1 MVDIAIDIF
10 NYIFTVILIGVFLT
24 WVSLISSMYKSF
36 TKTPYL
42 DKFENSSNQIP
53 KVSII
58 LPARNEEKFIGKCL
72 ESFVQQDYTNYEI
85 ISVDDSSD
93 DKTWEI
99 IEKYAKSSEKIVPVK
114 AKTKPD
120 GWMGKNWACIEGFKH
135 ATGDL
140 LLFTDADTRYSEKV
154 LSFAVAHLLSE
165 KLDVLT
171 VIPRLLCLDS
181 ITKIT
186 LPMLSVFL
194 HSRYSA
200 LNVNNPKKG
209 IGYFFGSFFIIKK
222 EIYEKIGTHEKVKH
236 EIIEDGALGKITKES
251 GFRLKMVRG
260 EHLLDAVYSRS
271 PQEMWNGLERLMV
284 PLYHQNKS
292 YAVGVFFAVLFILF
306 IPIPFLI
313 YSLVFVSPSLYDG
326 LGVDD
331 YTSFLPLLFSAMFS
345 TVAIFTAAR
354 METKMG
360 LNLKSVFGLFAP
372 IGSLIVTCGFL
383 SGILQANKSSAVS
396 WRGRKY
402 SVKEFSQNYIKL

>member
-85 ISVDDSSD
+85 IAVDDSSD
-93 DKTWEI
+93 DNTWKI
-99 IEKYAKSSEKIVPVK
+99 IEEYARNSKKVVPVK
-114 AKTKPD
+114 ADTKPD
-120 GWMGKNWACIEGFKH
+120 GWMGKNWACITGFKR

-154 LSFAVAHLLSE
+154 ISLAVAHLLSE

-171 VIPRLLCLDS
+171 VIPRLLCLDN

-186 LPMLSVFL
+186 LPMLSTFL

-236 EIIEDGALGKITKES
+236 EIIEDGALGKITKEL
-251 GFRLKMVRG
+251 GFNLKMVRG

-271 PQEMWNGLERLMV
+271 PKEMWNGLERLMV

-306 IPIPFLI
+306 IPTPFLI
-313 YSLVFVSPSLYDG
+313 YSLVFVFDNI
-326 LGVDD
+326 
-331 YTSFLPLLFSAMFS
+331 YTSFLPLLLSAILS
-345 TVAIFTAAR
+345 TGTIFIAAFL
-354 METKMG
+354 ETKMG

-372 IGSLIVTCGFL
+372 IGGLIVSCGFL

>member
-1 MVDIAIDIF
+1 MLDIALDVF
-10 NYIFTVILIGVFLT
+10 NYIFTVILCGVFIA
-24 WVSLISSMYKSF
+24 WISLISSMYKSF

-42 DKFENSSNQIP
+42 DKFENSPDHEP

-58 LPARNEEKFIGKCL
+58 LPARNEEEFIGKCL
-72 ESFVQQDYTNYEI
+72 ESFVNQDYPNYEI
-85 ISVDDSSD
+85 IAVDDSSND
-93 DKTWEI
+93 NTWNI
-99 IEKYAKSSEKIVPVK
+99 IEKYVRISDKVVAIK
-114 AKTKPD
+114 ADPKPD
-120 GWMGKNWACIEGFKH
+120 GWMGKNWACIQGFKH
-135 ATGDL
+135 ATGEL
-140 LLFTDADTRYSEKV
+140 LLFTDADTKYSERV
-154 LSFAVAHLLSE
+154 ISLAVAHLLSE

-171 VIPRLLCLDS
+171 VIPRLLCLDN

-186 LPMLSVFL
+186 LPMLSTFL

-209 IGYFFGSFFIIKK
+209 IGYFFGSFFIIRK

-251 GFRLKMVRG
+251 GFHLKMVRG

-271 PQEMWNGLERLMV
+271 PQEMWNGLQRLMV

-306 IPIPFLI
+306 IPIVFLI
-313 YSLVFVSPSLYDG
+313 YSLFFVTLDH
-326 LGVDD
+326 
-331 YTSFLPLLFSAMFS
+331 YTSFIPLLLAAIFS
-345 TVAIFTAAR
+345 TCTIFIAAF
-354 METKMG
+354 METRMG
-360 LNLKSVFGLFAP
+360 LSLKSVFGLLAP
-372 IGSLIVTCGFL
+372 IGGLIVTCGFL

-402 SVKEFSQNYIKL
+402 SVKEFSQNYLKL

>member
-1 MVDIAIDIF
+1 MSDIAIDVF
-10 NYIFTVILIGVFLT
+10 NYIFTAILIGVFLA
-24 WVSLISSMYKSF
+24 WISLIFSMYKSF

-42 DKFENSSNQIP
+42 DRFENSSNQLP

-72 ESFVQQDYTNYEI
+72 KSFVNQDYTNYEI
-85 ISVDDSSD
+85 MAIDDSSD

-99 IEKYAKSSEKIVPVK
+99 IEEYAKKSDKIIPVK
-114 AKTKPD
+114 AKPKPD
-120 GWMGKNWACIEGFKH
+120 GWMGKNWACMEGFKH
-135 ATGDL
+135 ASGDL
-140 LLFTDADTRYSEKV
+140 MLFTDADTTYTEKV

-171 VIPRLLCLDS
+171 VIPRLLCLDN

-186 LPMLSVFL
+186 LPMLSTFL

-313 YSLVFVSPSLYDG
+313 YSVIFLESG
-326 LGVDD
+326 I
-331 YTSFLPLLFSAMFS
+331 SFIPLLISAILS
-345 TVAIFTAAR
+345 TIVIFIAAF

-360 LNLKSVFGLFAP
+360 LSLNSVFGLFAP
-372 IGSLIVTCGFL
+372 LGGLIVTCGFL

-402 SVKEFSQNYIKL
+402 SVKEFSQNYLKL

>member
-1 MVDIAIDIF
+1 MPDITIDVF
-10 NYIFTVILIGVFLT
+10 NYIFTIILIGVFLA
-24 WVSLISSMYKSF
+24 WISLIFSMYKSF

-42 DKFENSSNQIP
+42 DKFEDSSNQTP

-72 ESFVQQDYTNYEI
+72 ESFVNQDYKNYEI
-85 ISVDDSSD
+85 MAIDDSSD

-99 IEKYAKSSEKIVPVK
+99 IEKYAKNSDKVVPIK
-114 AKTKPD
+114 AAPKPD
-120 GWMGKNWACIEGFKH
+120 GWMGKNWACVEGFKR
-135 ATGDL
+135 ASGDL
-140 LLFTDADTRYSEKV
+140 LLFTDADTTYSKKV
-154 LSFAVAHLLSE
+154 LSLAVAHLLSE

-186 LPMLSVFL
+186 LPMLSTFL

-251 GFRLKMVRG
+251 GFCLKMVRG

-271 PQEMWNGLERLMV
+271 PKEMWNGLERLMV
-284 PLYHQNKS
+284 PLYHQNRS

-306 IPIPFLI
+306 IPVPFLI
-313 YSLVFVSPSLYDG
+313 YSLIFIE
-326 LGVDD
+326 
-331 YTSFLPLLFSAMFS
+331 TSISFIPLVIAAIFS
-345 TVAIFTAAR
+345 TCTIFIAAF

-360 LNLKSVFGLFAP
+360 LNLNSGYGALAP
-372 IGSLIVTCGFL
+372 VGGLIVTCGFL

>member
-1 MVDIAIDIF
+1 MDIVIDIF
-10 NYIFTVILIGVFLT
+10 NYIFTVIMIGVFLT
-24 WVSLISSMYKSF
+24 WLSLTHSMYKSF

-42 DKFENSSNQIP
+42 DKFENTSKELP

-85 ISVDDSSD
+85 IAVDDSSS
-93 DKTWEI
+93 DKTWDI
-99 IEKYAKSSEKIVPVK
+99 IEKYAKSSEKVVPVK
-114 AKTKPD
+114 ADTKPD

-140 LLFTDADTRYSEKV
+140 MLFTDADTTYSKKV
-154 LSFAVAHLLSE
+154 VTLAVTHLLSE
-165 KLDVLT
+165 NLDALT
-171 VIPRLLCLDS
+171 VIPRLICLDK

-186 LPMLSVFL
+186 LPMLSTFL

-209 IGYFFGSFFIIKK
+209 IGYFFGSFFIIRK
-222 EIYEKIGTHEKVKH
+222 EIYQKIGTHEKVKQ
-236 EIIEDGALGKITKES
+236 EIVEDGALGKITKES
-251 GFRLKMVRG
+251 GFALKMVRG
-260 EHLLDAVYSRS
+260 EHLLDALYSRS
-271 PQEMWNGLERLMV
+271 PKEMWHGLQRLMV

-292 YAVGVFFAVLFILF
+292 YAIGVFFAVLFILF
-306 IPIPFLI
+306 IPVPFLI
-313 YSLVFVSPSLYDG
+313 YSLVFVE
-326 LGVDD
+326 
-331 YTSFLPLLFSAMFS
+331 TSISFIPLLIS
-345 TVAIFTAAR
+345 TFLSTGTIFMAAF

-360 LNLKSVFGLFAP
+360 LNLKSVFALFAP
-372 IGSLIVTCGFL
+372 IGGLIVACGFL

>member
-1 MVDIAIDIF
+1 MSDIAIDVF
-10 NYIFTVILIGVFLT
+10 NYIFTAILCGVFLA
-24 WVSLISSMYKSF
+24 WISLISSMYKSF

-42 DKFENSSNQIP
+42 DKFENSSNQTP
-53 KVSII
+53 MVSII

-72 ESFVQQDYTNYEI
+72 DSFVQQDYNNYEI
-85 ISVDDSSD
+85 VVVDDSSND
-93 DKTWEI
+93 ATWEI
-99 IEKYAKSSEKIVPVK
+99 IEKYAKNSEKIIPVK
-114 AKTKPD
+114 AEPKPD
-120 GWMGKNWACIEGFKH
+120 GWMGKNWACMEGFKH
-135 ATGDL
+135 ANGDL

-154 LSFAVAHLLSE
+154 ISFAVAHLLSE

-171 VIPRLLCLDS
+171 VIPRLLCLDN

-186 LPMLSVFL
+186 LPMLSTFL

-222 EIYEKIGTHEKVKH
+222 ETYENIGTHEKVKH

-251 GFRLKMVRG
+251 GFHLKMVRG

-306 IPIPFLI
+306 IPIPFLV
-313 YSLVFVSPSLYDG
+313 YSLVFVSPNQ
-326 LGVDD
+326 
-331 YTSFLPLLFSAMFS
+331 YTSFLPLLFSAIFS
-345 TVAIFTAAR
+345 TGTIFTAAF
-354 METKMG
+354 METRMG
-360 LNLKSVFGLFAP
+360 LNLKSVFGVLAP

-402 SVKEFSQNYIKL
+402 SVKEFTQNYIKL

>member
-1 MVDIAIDIF
+1 MSDIAIDVF
-10 NYIFTVILIGVFLT
+10 NYIFTAILCGVFLAWT
-24 WVSLISSMYKSF
+24 SLISSMYKSF

-42 DKFENSSNQIP
+42 DKFENSSNQTP

-72 ESFVQQDYTNYEI
+72 ESFVQQDYNNYEI
-85 ISVDDSSD
+85 VVVDDSSND
-93 DKTWEI
+93 ATWEI
-99 IEKYAKSSEKIVPVK
+99 IEKYAKNSEKIIPVK
-114 AKTKPD
+114 AEPKPD
-120 GWMGKNWACIEGFKH
+120 GWMGKNWACMEGFNH
-135 ATGDL
+135 ANGDL
-140 LLFTDADTRYSEKV
+140 LLFTDADTRYSDRV
-154 LSFAVAHLLSE
+154 ISFAVAHLLSE

-171 VIPRLLCLDS
+171 VIPRLLCLDN

-186 LPMLSVFL
+186 LPMLSTFL

-200 LNVNNPKKG
+200 LNVNNPKKA

-251 GFRLKMVRG
+251 GFHLKMVRG

-306 IPIPFLI
+306 IPIPFLV
-313 YSLVFVSPSLYDG
+313 YSLVFVSPSH
-326 LGVDD
+326 
-331 YTSFLPLLFSAMFS
+331 YTSFLPLLISAIFS
-345 TVAIFTAAR
+345 TGTIFTAAF
-354 METKMG
+354 METRMG
-360 LNLKSVFGLFAP
+360 LNLKSVFGILAP
-372 IGSLIVTCGFL
+372 IGGLIVTCGFL

>member
-1 MVDIAIDIF
+1 MPDIAIDVF
-10 NYIFTVILIGVFLT
+10 NYIFTAILIGVFLT
-24 WVSLISSMYKSF
+24 WISLISSMYKSF

-42 DKFENSSNQIP
+42 DKFENSSNQFP

-72 ESFVQQDYTNYEI
+72 ESFVNQDYTNYEI
-85 ISVDDSSD
+85 MAIDDSSD

-99 IEKYAKSSEKIVPVK
+99 IEKYAKKSDKVVPIK
-114 AKTKPD
+114 AATKPD
-120 GWMGKNWACIEGFKH
+120 GWMGKNWACMEGFKR
-135 ATGDL
+135 ASGDL
-140 LLFTDADTRYSEKV
+140 LLFTDADTTYSKKV
-154 LSFAVAHLLSE
+154 LSLAVAHLLSE

-171 VIPRLLCLDS
+171 VIPRLLCLDN

-186 LPMLSVFL
+186 LPMLSTFL

-209 IGYFFGSFFIIKK
+209 IGYFFGSFYIIKK

-313 YSLVFVSPSLYDG
+313 YSLVFVSPDI
-326 LGVDD
+326 
-331 YTSFLPLLFSAMFS
+331 YTSFLALLISAIFS
-345 TVAIFTAAR
+345 TGAIFIAAF

-360 LNLKSVFGLFAP
+360 LNLNSIFGFFAP
-372 IGSLIVTCGFL
+372 IGGLIVTCGFL
-383 SGILQANKSSAVS
+383 SGVLQANKSSAVS
-396 WRGRKY
+396 WRGRRY
-402 SVKEFSQNYIKL
+402 SVKEFSQNYINL

>member
-1 MVDIAIDIF
+1 
-10 NYIFTVILIGVFLT
+10 
-24 WVSLISSMYKSF
+24 MYKSF
-36 TKTPYL
+36 TRTPYL
-42 DKFENSSNQIP
+42 DKFGNTSKEIP

-58 LPARNEEKFIGKCL
+58 LPARNEEKFIGTCL
-72 ESFVQQDYTNYEI
+72 ESFVRQDYTNYEI
-85 ISVDDSSD
+85 ITVDDSSD
-93 DKTWEI
+93 DDTWKI
-99 IEKYAKSSEKIVPVK
+99 IEKYANKSEKVIPVK
-114 AKTKPD
+114 ANSKPD
-120 GWMGKNWACIEGFKH
+120 GWMGKNWACIEGFKR

-154 LSFAVAHLLSE
+154 ISLAVAHLLSE

-171 VIPRLLCLDS
+171 VIPRLLCLDN

-186 LPMLSVFL
+186 LPMLSTFL

-251 GFRLKMVRG
+251 GFALKMVRG

-271 PQEMWNGLERLMV
+271 PKEMWHGLERLMV

-306 IPIPFLI
+306 IPVPFLI
-313 YSLVFVSPSLYDG
+313 YSLVFISTNIF
-326 LGVDD
+326 
-331 YTSFLPLLFSAMFS
+331 TSFLPLLISAIFA
-345 TVAIFTAAR
+345 TGAIFTAAFL
-354 METKMG
+354 EAKMG
-360 LNLKSVFGLFAP
+360 LNLKSVFALLAP
-372 IGSLIVTCGFL
+372 IGGLIVSCGFL

>member
-1 MVDIAIDIF
+1 MVDIALDIF
-10 NYIFTVILIGVFLT
+10 NYIFTAILIGVFLA
-24 WVSLISSMYKSF
+24 WISLMHSMYKSF

-42 DKFENSSNQIP
+42 DKFENSVNQTP

-58 LPARNEEKFIGKCL
+58 LPARNEEKFIGRCL
-72 ESFVQQDYTNYEI
+72 ESFVKQDYTNYEI
-85 ISVDDSSD
+85 ITVDDSSD
-93 DKTWEI
+93 DNTWNI
-99 IEKYAKSSEKIVPVK
+99 IEKYAKNSEKVVSVK
-114 AKTKPD
+114 AATKPD
-120 GWMGKNWACIEGFKH
+120 GWMGKNWACMEGFKH

-154 LSFAVAHLLSE
+154 ISLAVGHLLSE

-171 VIPRLLCLDS
+171 VIPRLLCLDN

-186 LPMLSVFL
+186 LPMLSTFL

-271 PQEMWNGLERLMV
+271 PHEMWNGLERLMV

-292 YAVGVFFAVLFILF
+292 YAIGVFFAVLFILF
-306 IPIPFLI
+306 VPVPFLI
-313 YSLVFVSPSLYDG
+313 YSLIFIPANI
-326 LGVDD
+326 
-331 YTSFLPLLFSAMFS
+331 YTSFLPLLIAAIIS
-345 TVAIFTAAR
+345 TGTIFAAAFL
-354 METKMG
+354 ETRMG

-372 IGSLIVTCGFL
+372 IGGLIVSCGFL

>member
-1 MVDIAIDIF
+1 
-10 NYIFTVILIGVFLT
+10 L
-24 WVSLISSMYKSF
+24 
-36 TKTPYL
+36 
-42 DKFENSSNQIP
+42 
-53 KVSII
+53 
-58 LPARNEEKFIGKCL
+58 
-72 ESFVQQDYTNYEI
+72 
-85 ISVDDSSD
+85 
-93 DKTWEI
+93 
-99 IEKYAKSSEKIVPVK
+99 
-114 AKTKPD
+114 
-120 GWMGKNWACIEGFKH
+120 
-135 ATGDL
+135 
-140 LLFTDADTRYSEKV
+140 
-154 LSFAVAHLLSE
+154 AVAHLLSE

-171 VIPRLLCLDS
+171 VIPRLLCLDN

-186 LPMLSVFL
+186 LPMLSTFL

-222 EIYEKIGTHEKVKH
+222 ETYEKIGTHEKVKH

-271 PQEMWNGLERLMV
+271 SQEMWNGLERLMV

-313 YSLVFVSPSLYDG
+313 YSIIFLENSVS
-326 LGVDD
+326 
-331 YTSFLPLLFSAMFS
+331 FIPLLVSAILS
-345 TVAIFTAAR
+345 TFTIFIAAF

-360 LNLKSVFGLFAP
+360 LSLNSVFGLFAP
-372 IGSLIVTCGFL
+372 LGGLIVTCGFL

-402 SVKEFSQNYIKL
+402 SVKEFSQNYLNL

>member
-1 MVDIAIDIF
+1 MVDIAIDVF

-24 WVSLISSMYKSF
+24 WISLISSMYKSF
-36 TKTPYL
+36 TRTPYL
-42 DKFENSSNQIP
+42 DKFENSSNQTP

-72 ESFVQQDYTNYEI
+72 ESFVHQDYTNYEI
-85 ISVDDSSD
+85 ITVDDSSD
-93 DKTWEI
+93 DNTWKI
-99 IEKYAKSSEKIVPVK
+99 IEKYAKNSEKVVPVK
-114 AKTKPD
+114 ADSKPD
-120 GWMGKNWACIEGFKH
+120 GWMGKNWACITGFKR

-154 LSFAVAHLLSE
+154 ISLAVAHLLSD

-171 VIPRLLCLDS
+171 VIPRLLCLDN

-186 LPMLSVFL
+186 LPMLSTFL

-251 GFRLKMVRG
+251 GFHLKMVRG

-271 PQEMWNGLERLMV
+271 PKEMWNGLERLMV

-292 YAVGVFFAVLFILF
+292 YAIGVFFAVLFILF
-306 IPIPFLI
+306 IPVPFLI
-313 YSLVFVSPSLYDG
+313 YSLVFVSDNL
-326 LGVDD
+326 
-331 YTSFLPLLFSAMFS
+331 YTSFLPLLLSAILS
-345 TVAIFTAAR
+345 TGTIFIAAFL
-354 METKMG
+354 ETKMG
-360 LNLKSVFGLFAP
+360 LNLKSVFGLLAP
-372 IGSLIVTCGFL
+372 IGGLIVSSGFL

>member
-1 MVDIAIDIF
+1 MTDIAIDVF
-10 NYIFTVILIGVFLT
+10 NYIFTAILIGVFLA
-24 WVSLISSMYKSF
+24 WVSLTSSMYKSF

-42 DKFENSSNQIP
+42 DKFENSSDQIP

-72 ESFVQQDYTNYEI
+72 ESFVNQDYTNYEI
-85 ISVDDSSD
+85 MAIDDSSD

-99 IEKYAKSSEKIVPVK
+99 IEKYAKKSDKVVPVK
-114 AKTKPD
+114 AASKPD
-120 GWMGKNWACIEGFKH
+120 GWMGKNWACMEGFKR
-135 ATGDL
+135 ASGDL
-140 LLFTDADTRYSEKV
+140 LLFTDADTVYSKKV
-154 LSFAVAHLLSE
+154 LSLAVAHLLSE

-171 VIPRLLCLDS
+171 VIPRLLCLDN

-186 LPMLSVFL
+186 LPMLSTFL

-209 IGYFFGSFFIIKK
+209 IGYFFGSFFIIQK
-222 EIYEKIGTHEKVKH
+222 EVYEKIGTHEKVKH

-271 PQEMWNGLERLMV
+271 SQEMWNGLERLMV

-292 YAVGVFFAVLFILF
+292 YAVGVFFAVLFILI

-313 YSLVFVSPSLYDG
+313 YSIVFLENSVS
-326 LGVDD
+326 
-331 YTSFLPLLFSAMFS
+331 FIPLLISAILS
-345 TVAIFTAAR
+345 TLTIFIAAF

-360 LNLKSVFGLFAP
+360 LSLNSVFGLFAP
-372 IGSLIVTCGFL
+372 LGGLIVTCGFL

-402 SVKEFSQNYIKL
+402 SVKEFSQNYLNL

>member
-1 MVDIAIDIF
+1 MTDIAIDVF
-10 NYIFTVILIGVFLT
+10 NYIFTAILIGVFLA
-24 WVSLISSMYKSF
+24 WVSLTSSMYKSF

-42 DKFENSSNQIP
+42 DKFENSSDQIP

-72 ESFVQQDYTNYEI
+72 ESFVNQDYTNYEI
-85 ISVDDSSD
+85 MAIDDSSD

-99 IEKYAKSSEKIVPVK
+99 IEKYAKKSDRVVPVK
-114 AKTKPD
+114 AASKPD
-120 GWMGKNWACIEGFKH
+120 GWMGKNWACMEGFKR
-135 ATGDL
+135 ANGSL
-140 LLFTDADTRYSEKV
+140 LLFTDADTVYSKKV
-154 LSFAVAHLLSE
+154 LSLAVAHLLSE

-171 VIPRLLCLDS
+171 VIPRLLCLDN

-186 LPMLSVFL
+186 LPMLSTFL

-209 IGYFFGSFFIIKK
+209 IGYFFGSFFIIQK
-222 EIYEKIGTHEKVKH
+222 EVYEKIGTHEKVKH

-271 PQEMWNGLERLMV
+271 SQEMWNGLERLMV

-313 YSLVFVSPSLYDG
+313 YSIVFLENSVS
-326 LGVDD
+326 
-331 YTSFLPLLFSAMFS
+331 FIPLLISAILS
-345 TVAIFTAAR
+345 TITIFIAAF
-354 METKMG
+354 METRMG
-360 LNLKSVFGLFAP
+360 LSLNSVFGLFAP
-372 IGSLIVTCGFL
+372 LGGLIVTCGFL

-402 SVKEFSQNYIKL
+402 SVKEFSQNYLNL

>member
-1 MVDIAIDIF
+1 MSDIAIDVF
-10 NYIFTVILIGVFLT
+10 NYIFTIILVGVFLA
-24 WVSLISSMYKSF
+24 WISLIFSMYKSF
-36 TKTPYL
+36 TRTQYL
-42 DKFENSSNQIP
+42 DKFENSSNQTP

-72 ESFVQQDYTNYEI
+72 ESFVNQDYTNYEI
-85 ISVDDSSD
+85 MAIDDSSD

-99 IEKYAKSSEKIVPVK
+99 IEKCAKNNDKVIPIK
-114 AKTKPD
+114 AATKPD
-120 GWMGKNWACIEGFKH
+120 GWMGKNWACIEGFKR
-135 ATGDL
+135 ASGDL
-140 LLFTDADTRYSEKV
+140 LLFTDADTTYSKKV
-154 LSFAVAHLLSE
+154 LSLAVAHLLSE

-171 VIPRLLCLDS
+171 VIPRLLCLDG

-186 LPMLSVFL
+186 LPMLSTFL

-209 IGYFFGSFFIIKK
+209 IGYFFGSFFIIKR

-271 PQEMWNGLERLMV
+271 PKEMWNGLERLMV

-306 IPIPFLI
+306 IPVPFLI
-313 YSLVFVSPSLYDG
+313 YSLIFVV
-326 LGVDD
+326 GVCFECGGI
-331 YTSFLPLLFSAMFS
+331 SFFPLLVSAIFS
-345 TVAIFTAAR
+345 TSTIFIAAF
-354 METKMG
+354 METRMG
-360 LNLKSVFGLFAP
+360 LNLNSGYGVLAP
-372 IGSLIVTCGFL
+372 IGGLIVTCGFL

>member
-1 MVDIAIDIF
+1 MSDIAIDVF
-10 NYIFTVILIGVFLT
+10 NYIFTIILVGVFLA
-24 WVSLISSMYKSF
+24 WISLIFSMYKSF
-36 TKTPYL
+36 TRTPYL
-42 DKFENSSNQIP
+42 DKFENSSNQTP

-72 ESFVQQDYTNYEI
+72 ESFVNQDYTNYEI
-85 ISVDDSSD
+85 MAIDDSSD

-99 IEKYAKSSEKIVPVK
+99 IEKCAKNNDKVIPIK
-114 AKTKPD
+114 AATKPD
-120 GWMGKNWACIEGFKH
+120 GWMGKNWACIEGFNR
-135 ATGDL
+135 ASGDL
-140 LLFTDADTRYSEKV
+140 LLFTDADTTYSKKV
-154 LSFAVAHLLSE
+154 LSLAVAHLLSE

-171 VIPRLLCLDS
+171 VIPRLLCLDG

-186 LPMLSVFL
+186 LPMLSTFL

-209 IGYFFGSFFIIKK
+209 IGYFFGSFFIIKR

-271 PQEMWNGLERLMV
+271 PKEMWNGLERLMV

-306 IPIPFLI
+306 IPVPFLI
-313 YSLVFVSPSLYDG
+313 YSLIFVV
-326 LGVDD
+326 GVCFECGGI
-331 YTSFLPLLFSAMFS
+331 SFFPLLVSAIFS
-345 TVAIFTAAR
+345 TSTIFIAAF
-354 METKMG
+354 METRMG
-360 LNLKSVFGLFAP
+360 LNLNSGYGVLAP
-372 IGSLIVTCGFL
+372 IGGLIVTCGFL

>member
-1 MVDIAIDIF
+1 MTDIAIDVF
-10 NYIFTVILIGVFLT
+10 NYIFTAILIGVFLA
-24 WVSLISSMYKSF
+24 WVSLTSSMYKSF

-42 DKFENSSNQIP
+42 DKFENSSDQIP

-72 ESFVQQDYTNYEI
+72 ESFVNQDYTNYEI
-85 ISVDDSSD
+85 MAIDDSSD

-99 IEKYAKSSEKIVPVK
+99 IEKYAKKSDKVVPVK
-114 AKTKPD
+114 AASKPD
-120 GWMGKNWACIEGFKH
+120 GWMGKNWACMEGFKR
-135 ATGDL
+135 ASGGL
-140 LLFTDADTRYSEKV
+140 LLFTDADTVYSKKV
-154 LSFAVAHLLSE
+154 LSLAVAHLLSE

-171 VIPRLLCLDS
+171 VIPRLLCLDN

-186 LPMLSVFL
+186 LPMLSTFL

-209 IGYFFGSFFIIKK
+209 IGYFFGSFFIIQK
-222 EIYEKIGTHEKVKH
+222 EVYEKIGTHEKVKH

-271 PQEMWNGLERLMV
+271 SQEMWNGLERLMV

-313 YSLVFVSPSLYDG
+313 YSIVFLENSVS
-326 LGVDD
+326 
-331 YTSFLPLLFSAMFS
+331 FIPLLISAILS
-345 TVAIFTAAR
+345 TITIFIAAF
-354 METKMG
+354 METRMG
-360 LNLKSVFGLFAP
+360 LSLNSVFGLFAP
-372 IGSLIVTCGFL
+372 LGGLIVTCGFL

-402 SVKEFSQNYIKL
+402 SVKEFSQNYLNL

>member
-1 MVDIAIDIF
+1 MTDIAIDVF
-10 NYIFTVILIGVFLT
+10 NYIFTAILIGVFLA
-24 WVSLISSMYKSF
+24 WVSLTSSMYKSF

-42 DKFENSSNQIP
+42 DKFDNSSNQIP

-72 ESFVQQDYTNYEI
+72 ESFVNQDYTNYEI
-85 ISVDDSSD
+85 MAIDDSSD

-99 IEKYAKSSEKIVPVK
+99 IEKYAKKSDKVIPVK
-114 AKTKPD
+114 AASKPD
-120 GWMGKNWACIEGFKH
+120 GWMGKNWACMEGFKR
-135 ATGDL
+135 ASGDL
-140 LLFTDADTRYSEKV
+140 LLFTDADTVYSKKV
-154 LSFAVAHLLSE
+154 LSLAVAHLLSE

-171 VIPRLLCLDS
+171 VIPRLLCLDN

-186 LPMLSVFL
+186 LPMLSTFL

-222 EIYEKIGTHEKVKH
+222 EVYEKIGTHEKVKH

-271 PQEMWNGLERLMV
+271 SQEMWNGLERLMV

-313 YSLVFVSPSLYDG
+313 YSMIFLENSI
-326 LGVDD
+326 
-331 YTSFLPLLFSAMFS
+331 SFIPLLASAILS
-345 TVAIFTAAR
+345 TSTIFIAAF

-360 LNLKSVFGLFAP
+360 LNLNSVFGLFAP
-372 IGSLIVTCGFL
+372 LGGLIVTCGFL

-402 SVKEFSQNYIKL
+402 SVKEFSQNYLNL

>member
-1 MVDIAIDIF
+1 MAEIALDIF
-10 NYIFTVILIGVFLT
+10 NYVFTAILFGVLLA
-24 WVSLISSMYKSF
+24 WISLISSMYKSF

-42 DKFENSSNQIP
+42 DKFENISDKTP

-58 LPARNEEKFIGKCL
+58 LPARNEEEFIGKCL
-72 ESFVQQDYTNYEI
+72 ESFVKQDYTNYEI
-85 ISVDDSSD
+85 IAVDDSSD
-93 DKTWEI
+93 DNTWKI
-99 IEKYAKSSEKIVPVK
+99 INEYAKNNEKVVPVK
-114 AKTKPD
+114 ADPKPE

-135 ATGDL
+135 AVGDL
-140 LLFTDADTRYSEKV
+140 LLFTDADTTYSKSV
-154 LSFAVAHLLSE
+154 VSLAVAHLLSE

-171 VIPRLLCLDS
+171 VIPRLICVDAL
-181 ITKIT
+181 TKIT
-186 LPMLSVFL
+186 LPMLSTFL

-209 IGYFFGSFFIIKK
+209 IGYFFGSFFIIRK

-251 GFRLKMVRG
+251 GFALKMVRG
-260 EHLLDAVYSRS
+260 EHLLDALYSRS
-271 PQEMWNGLERLMV
+271 PKEMWNGLQRLMV

-306 IPIPFLI
+306 IPVPFLV
-313 YSLVFVSPSLYDG
+313 YSIIFLEDSVS
-326 LGVDD
+326 
-331 YTSFLPLLFSAMFS
+331 FIPLLISAILS
-345 TVAIFTAAR
+345 TTTIFIAGF

-360 LNLKSVFGLFAP
+360 LNLSSVFGLFSP
-372 IGSLIVTCGFL
+372 LGGLIVTCGFL

>member
-1 MVDIAIDIF
+1 MDNIALDVF
-10 NYIFTVILIGVFLT
+10 NYIFTVILSGIFIA

-42 DKFENSSNQIP
+42 DRFKNSSNQTP

-85 ISVDDSSD
+85 ISVDDSST

-99 IEKYAKSSEKIVPVK
+99 IEKYAKSNEKIIPVK
-114 AKTKPD
+114 AKSKPN
-120 GWMGKNWACIEGFKH
+120 GWMGKNWACMEGFKH
-135 ATGDL
+135 ANGDL

-154 LSFAVAHLLSE
+154 LSLSVSHLLSE

-171 VIPRLLCLDS
+171 VIPRLLCLDN

-222 EIYEKIGTHEKVKH
+222 EVYEKIGTHEKVKH

-251 GFRLKMVRG
+251 GFALKMVRG

-271 PQEMWNGLERLMV
+271 QQEMWNGLQRLMV

-313 YSLVFVSPSLYDG
+313 YSLIFVSPN
-326 LGVDD
+326 D
-331 YTSFLPLLFSAMFS
+331 YTSFLPLFLSAIFS
-345 TVAIFTAAR
+345 TCSIFTAAF
-354 METKMG
+354 METRMG
-360 LNLKSVFGLFAP
+360 LNLKSVFGLLAP

>member
-1 MVDIAIDIF
+1 MVDIALDVF
-10 NYIFTVILIGVFLT
+10 NYIFTVILIGIFLT
-24 WVSLISSMYKSF
+24 WISLIFSMYKSF
-36 TKTPYL
+36 TRTPYL
-42 DKFENSSNQIP
+42 DKFGSVSKETP

-58 LPARNEEKFIGKCL
+58 LPARNEEKFIGTCL

-85 ISVDDSSD
+85 ITIDDSSD
-93 DKTWEI
+93 DDTWKI
-99 IEKYAKSSEKIVPVK
+99 IEKYAKKSEKVIPVK
-114 AKTKPD
+114 ASAKPD
-120 GWMGKNWACIEGFKH
+120 GWMGKNWACIEGFKR

-154 LSFAVAHLLSE
+154 ISLAVAHLLSE

-171 VIPRLLCLDS
+171 VIPRLLCLDN

-186 LPMLSVFL
+186 LPMLSTFL

-222 EIYEKIGTHEKVKH
+222 EIYQKIGTHEKVKH
-236 EIIEDGALGKITKES
+236 EIVEDGALGKITKES
-251 GFRLKMVRG
+251 GFLLKMVRG

-271 PQEMWNGLERLMV
+271 PQEMWNGLQRLMV

-306 IPIPFLI
+306 IPVPFLI
-313 YSLVFVSPSLYDG
+313 YSLVFISTNIF
-326 LGVDD
+326 
-331 YTSFLPLLFSAMFS
+331 TSFLPLLISAIFA
-345 TVAIFTAAR
+345 TGAIFTAAFL
-354 METKMG
+354 ETKMG
-360 LNLKSVFGLFAP
+360 LNLKSVFALLAP
-372 IGSLIVTCGFL
+372 IGGLIVSCGFL

>member
-1 MVDIAIDIF
+1 MDIAIDIF
-10 NYIFTVILIGVFLT
+10 NYIFTAILIGVFLA
-24 WVSLISSMYKSF
+24 WVSLTYSMFKSF
-36 TKTPYL
+36 TRTPYL
-42 DKFENSSNQIP
+42 DKFKEISKETP

-72 ESFVQQDYTNYEI
+72 ESFVQQDYANYEVI
-85 ISVDDSSD
+85 AVDDSSD
-93 DKTWEI
+93 DNTWKI
-99 IEKYAKSSEKIVPVK
+99 IEKYAKSNQKVVSVRAN
-114 AKTKPD
+114 AKPE
-120 GWMGKNWACIEGFKH
+120 GWMGKNWACIEGFKR

-140 LLFTDADTRYSEKV
+140 LLFTDADTTYTKKV
-154 LSFAVAHLLSE
+154 ISLAVAHLLSE

-171 VIPRLLCLDS
+171 VIPRLICIDNV
-181 ITKIT
+181 TKIT
-186 LPMLSVFL
+186 LPMLSTFL

-209 IGYFFGSFFIIKK
+209 IGYFFGSFFIIRRDV
-222 EIYEKIGTHEKVKH
+222 YEKIGTHEKVKQ

-251 GFRLKMVRG
+251 GFALKMVRG
-260 EHLLDAVYSRS
+260 EHLLNALYSRS
-271 PQEMWNGLERLMV
+271 PKEMWNGLERLMV

-292 YAVGVFFAVLFILF
+292 YAIGVFFAVLFILF

-313 YSLVFVSPSLYDG
+313 YSIIFVESSISFIPLVMSSILS
-326 LGVDD
+326 
-331 YTSFLPLLFSAMFS
+331 TS
-345 TVAIFTAAR
+345 TIFIAGY

-360 LNLKSVFGLFAP
+360 LNLKSVFALLAP
-372 IGSLIVTCGFL
+372 IGGLIVTCGFL

>member
-1 MVDIAIDIF
+1 MVDIALDVF

-24 WVSLISSMYKSF
+24 WISLIFSMYKSF
-36 TKTPYL
+36 TRTPYL
-42 DKFENSSNQIP
+42 DKFGNTSKEIP

-58 LPARNEEKFIGKCL
+58 LPARNEEKFIGNCL
-72 ESFVQQDYTNYEI
+72 ESFVRQDYTNYEI
-85 ISVDDSSD
+85 ITVDDSSD
-93 DKTWEI
+93 DDTWKI
-99 IEKYAKSSEKIVPVK
+99 IEKYAKKSEKVVPVK
-114 AKTKPD
+114 ANSKPD
-120 GWMGKNWACIEGFKH
+120 GWMGKNWACIEGFKR

-154 LSFAVAHLLSE
+154 ISLAVAHLLSE

-171 VIPRLLCLDS
+171 VIPRLLCLDN

-186 LPMLSVFL
+186 LPMLSTFL

-222 EIYEKIGTHEKVKH
+222 EIYQKIGTHEKVKH
-236 EIIEDGALGKITKES
+236 EIVEDGALGKITKES
-251 GFRLKMVRG
+251 GFLLKMVRG

-271 PQEMWNGLERLMV
+271 PQEMWNGLQRLMV

-306 IPIPFLI
+306 IPVPFLI
-313 YSLVFVSPSLYDG
+313 YSLVFISTNIF
-326 LGVDD
+326 
-331 YTSFLPLLFSAMFS
+331 TSFLPLLISAIFA
-345 TVAIFTAAR
+345 TGAIFTAAFL
-354 METKMG
+354 EAKMG
-360 LNLKSVFGLFAP
+360 LNLKSVFALLAP
-372 IGSLIVTCGFL
+372 IGGLIVSCGFL

>member
-1 MVDIAIDIF
+1 MLDIALDVF
-10 NYIFTVILIGVFLT
+10 NYIFTVILCGVFIA
-24 WVSLISSMYKSF
+24 WISLISSMYKSF

-42 DKFENSSNQIP
+42 DKFENSPDHEP

-58 LPARNEEKFIGKCL
+58 LPARNEEEFIGKCL
-72 ESFVQQDYTNYEI
+72 ESFVNQDYPNYEI
-85 ISVDDSSD
+85 IAVDDSSND
-93 DKTWEI
+93 NTWNI
-99 IEKYAKSSEKIVPVK
+99 IEKYVRISDKVMAIK
-114 AKTKPD
+114 ADPKPD
-120 GWMGKNWACIEGFKH
+120 GWMGKNWACIQGFKH
-135 ATGDL
+135 ATGEL
-140 LLFTDADTRYSEKV
+140 LLFTDADTKYSERV
-154 LSFAVAHLLSE
+154 ISLAVAHLLSE

-171 VIPRLLCLDS
+171 VIPRLLCLDN

-186 LPMLSVFL
+186 LPMLSTFL

-209 IGYFFGSFFIIKK
+209 IGYFFGSFFIIRK

-251 GFRLKMVRG
+251 GFHLKMVRG

-271 PQEMWNGLERLMV
+271 PQEMWNGLQRLMV

-306 IPIPFLI
+306 IPIVFLI
-313 YSLVFVSPSLYDG
+313 YSLFFVTLDH
-326 LGVDD
+326 
-331 YTSFLPLLFSAMFS
+331 YTSFIPLLLAAIFS
-345 TVAIFTAAR
+345 TCTIFIAAF
-354 METKMG
+354 METRMG
-360 LNLKSVFGLFAP
+360 LSLKSVFGLLAP
-372 IGSLIVTCGFL
+372 IGGLIVTCGFL

-402 SVKEFSQNYIKL
+402 SVKEFSQNYLKL

>member
-1 MVDIAIDIF
+1 MTDIAIDVF
-10 NYIFTVILIGVFLT
+10 NYIFTAILIGVFLT
-24 WVSLISSMYKSF
+24 WISLISSMYKSF

-42 DKFENSSNQIP
+42 DKFENSSNQFP

-72 ESFVQQDYTNYEI
+72 ESFVNQDYTNYEI
-85 ISVDDSSD
+85 MAIDDSSD

-99 IEKYAKSSEKIVPVK
+99 IEKYAKKSDKVVPIK
-114 AKTKPD
+114 AATKPD
-120 GWMGKNWACIEGFKH
+120 GWMGKNWACMEGFKR
-135 ATGDL
+135 ASGDL
-140 LLFTDADTRYSEKV
+140 LLFTDADTTYSKKV
-154 LSFAVAHLLSE
+154 LSLAVAHLLSE

-171 VIPRLLCLDS
+171 VIPRLLCLDN

-186 LPMLSVFL
+186 LPMLSTFL

-222 EIYEKIGTHEKVKH
+222 EVYEKIGTHEKVKH

-271 PQEMWNGLERLMV
+271 SQEMWNGLERLMV

-313 YSLVFVSPSLYDG
+313 YSVIFLENSI
-326 LGVDD
+326 
-331 YTSFLPLLFSAMFS
+331 SFIPLLASAILS
-345 TVAIFTAAR
+345 TSTIFIAAF

-360 LNLKSVFGLFAP
+360 LNLNSVFGLFAP
-372 IGSLIVTCGFL
+372 LGGLIVTCGFL

-402 SVKEFSQNYIKL
+402 SVKEFSQNYLNL